1 MLKTL
6 RTTLLAATTVV
17 IAGLPPAT
25 AGEFTD
31 AQKKEI
37 GEIVRQYLLE
47 HPDILIEMSQKLE
60 QRQKEAKAARAEA
73 ALKAHGKALFSGEG
87 DLVIGNPQGKVKM
100 VEFFDY
106 NCGFCK
112 RSLPDVIRLKDT
124 NPDLKIIIK
133 EFPILGPGS
142 LEAARYALAARKQ
155 GMDKYWK
162 FHAAML
168 KHKGRIDGKVAL
180 ALAKKSGLDV
190 ERLRKDAEG
199 KDIAEI
205 LGRNMS
211 LADALDIN
219 GTPAFVIGDEIVP
232 GALGYKRLNDIIA
245 KVRERGCKNC

>member
-1 MLKTL
+1 MMKTL
-6 RTTLLAATTVV
+6 RNTFLAATALLAA
-17 IAGLPPAT
+17 GFSPAM
-25 AGEFTD
+25 AGEFSD

-37 GEIVRQYLLE
+37 GEIVRQYLLQ
-47 HPDILIEMSQKLE
+47 HPDILIEMSRKLE
-60 QRQKEAKAARAEA
+60 QQQNEAKAARAEA

-87 DLVIGNPQGKVKM
+87 DLVIGNPDGKVKM

-180 ALAKKSGLDV
+180 ALAKKTGLDV
-190 ERLRKDAEG
+190 ERLKKDAEG
-199 KDIAEI
+199 KDIAEV

-211 LADALDIN
+211 LAEALDIN
-219 GTPAFVIGDEIVP
+219 GTPAFVIGDEVVP
-232 GALGYKRLNDIIA
+232 GALGYKRLNGIIA
-245 KVRERGCKNC
+245 RVRKNGCRNC

>member
-1 MLKTL
+1 MMKTL
-6 RTTLLAATTVV
+6 RTAFLAATAVM
-17 IAGLPPAT
+17 IAGLSPAV
-25 AGEFTD
+25 AGEFSD

-37 GEIVRQYLLE
+37 GQIVRQYLLQ
-47 HPDILIEMSQKLE
+47 HPDILIEMSRKLE
-60 QRQKEAKAARAEA
+60 RQQNDAKAARAEA
-73 ALKAHGKALFSGEG
+73 AMKAHGKALFSGKG
-87 DLVIGNPQGKVKM
+87 DLVIGNPDGKVKM

-180 ALAKKSGLDV
+180 AFAKKTGLDV
-190 ERLRKDAEG
+190 ERLKKDAQG

-211 LADALDIN
+211 IAEALDIN
-219 GTPAFVIGDEIVP
+219 GTPAFIIGDEIVP
-232 GALGYKRLNDIIA
+232 GALGYKRLNAIIA
-245 KVRERGCKNC
+245 KVRKNGCKNC